1 MVVKAIVFIV
11 GLSDF
16 LAGVALLVAP
26 RWFFDHIGTY
36 PPYSP
41 HFLGDAGAFLTP
53 VGAALIL
60 AATNPVKYRSLV
72 VLGTIVSVLHFLNH
86 LYGSMTAGES
96 WLQTLEVAVPAV
108 AMLVVVAVARGTSRV
123 DVMKSPKGV
132 SR

>member
-1 MVVKAIVFIV
+1 MIVKAVVFIV

-16 LAGVALLVAP
+16 LAGAALLLAP
-26 RWFFDHIGTY
+26 QWFFDHIGTY

-72 VLGTIVSVLHFLNH
+72 ALGTIVSVLHFLNH
-86 LYGSMTAGES
+86 LDGSLTAGES
-96 WLQTLEVAVPAV
+96 WLQTIVVAVPAV
-108 AMLVVVAVARGTSRV
+108 AMLVVVAVGRSKSRV
-123 DVMKSPKGV
+123 NAMKSREGV